1 MSIEINKDFTQVLE
15 ALQRGENIFLTG
27 KAGTGKSTFLRY
39 FLETSEKN
47 IVVLAPTGVAALNVE
62 GQTIHSFYGIFPVN
76 TERDI
81 PEILGRNGHVL
92 YDILSETDLLV
103 IDEISMVR
111 ADLLD
116 MIEKITREV
125 FSKSK
130 RKQDRERASLPFAGI
145 QLLFIGDLYQL
156 PPVLKSTEKESF
168 STMYDSPY
176 FFSAKC
182 YPSLAMKIY
191 ELEKIYRQNDKV
203 FIDILNRIRNGT
215 VTEEDIAILNERCD
229 PDFEPGEKQ
238 YIYLTTHNDIVDEI
252 NQRELQKLPSS
263 EKTYQGKIQGEF
275 SEKDMPTDYELVLKK
290 GAQVMFLTN
299 EPSGAW
305 VNGTI
310 GRVLHCGRDVVEVE
324 LDDGTEVEVHP
335 YTWTSYRYETVGK
348 NEVKKTPTGS
358 FTQFPLRLAWSITV
372 HKSQG
377 KTFSHVI
384 LDMKKGAFASGQT
397 YVALSRVTSLEGL
410 VLKHPIRKSHVKVD
424 SHIIHFMTGARYQ
437 QAEEASPLEEKRSLL
452 QKAID
457 EKKLLEMVY
466 LKPDDTKSRR
476 VILPLFVGTMEYHGK
491 TFEGLRAFCH
501 LSGEE
506 RTFRLDR
513 ILEIHELSSQEKKI

>member
-39 FLETSEKN
+39 FLETSKKS

-81 PEILGRNGHVL
+81 PEILERRGHVL
-92 YDILSETDLLV
+92 YDILSQTDLLV

-116 MIEKITREV
+116 MMERITREV
-125 FSKSK
+125 FSKGK
-130 RKQDRERASLPFAGI
+130 RKHERERASLPFAGI

-156 PPVLKSTEKESF
+156 PPVLKSTEKEFF

-191 ELEKIYRQNDKV
+191 ELEKIYRQSDKV

-215 VTEEDIAILNERCD
+215 VTEEDIAILNERYD
-229 PDFEPGEKQ
+229 PHFEPGEKQ
-238 YIYLTTHNDIVDEI
+238 YVYLTTHNDIVDEI
-252 NQRELQKLPSS
+252 NQRELAKLPSA
-263 EKTYQGKIQGEF
+263 ERIYRGKIQGEF
-275 SEKDMPTDYELVLKK
+275 SEKDMPTDEELVLKK

-310 GRVLHCGRDVVEVE
+310 GRVLACGRDVVEVE
-324 LDDGTEVEVHP
+324 LEDGTEVEVHP

-348 NEVKKTPTGS
+348 NEVKKTAIGS

-384 LDMKKGAFASGQT
+384 LDMKRGAFASGQT
-397 YVALSRVTSLEGL
+397 YVALSRVTSLDGL
-410 VLKHPIRKSHVKVD
+410 VLKHPIKKSRVKVD
-424 SHIIHFMTGARYQ
+424 FHIVRFMTGQRYK
-437 QAEEASPLEEKRSLL
+437 QAEETSPMEEKRRLL
-452 QKAID
+452 EEAIVQ
-457 EKKLLEMVY
+457 KKLLEIVY
-466 LKPDDTKSRR
+466 LKADDTKSQR
-476 VILPLFVGTMEYHGK
+476 VIQPLFVGNMEYHGK
-491 TFEGLRAFCH
+491 TFEGLRAFCYAA
-501 LSGEE
+501 GEE

-513 ILEIHELSSQEKKI
+513 ILEIYELSSQEKKI